1 MYGLHAPAGCSDLR
15 SETSHLIN
23 STCPLLV
30 YARIADTALQT
41 IAVLAERH
49 GVETYTSM
57 QTIRQSAA
65 AYLSPF
71 CGFRPVTITFA
82 PRAAS
87 DFAADKPSPDVPPVI
102 NIVLPV

>member
-1 MYGLHAPAGCSDLR
+1 M
-15 SETSHLIN
+15 N
-23 STCPLLV
+23 SICPLLV
-30 YARIADTALQT
+30 YAQIVDTALQT
-41 IAVLAERH
+41 IAVLAERQ

-57 QTIRQSAA
+57 QTIRQSDA
-65 AYLSPF
+65 AYLLPF
-71 CGFRPVTITFA
+71 CGFRPVIITLA